1 MSHPQKKRTKSLS
14 LIFLTFNWKVDF
26 ICFRRIKD
34 QIKNAFWDFSPLRV
48 KGKSTFQISDPYPK
62 TQTMVFKAKK
72 KEDEIMDVSPKRNL
86 IVGLRL
92 VIHDV
97 FCIYLN
103 KMNAFFSSLLFCLN
117 LSNHA
122 CLLRS
127 SVYVGSANWRNFLTP
142 PDHQ

>member
-1 MSHPQKKRTKSLS
+1 M
-14 LIFLTFNWKVDF
+14 
-26 ICFRRIKD
+26 
-34 QIKNAFWDFSPLRV
+34 

-72 KEDEIMDVSPKRNL
+72 KEDEILDVSPKRNL

-103 KMNAFFSSLLFCLN
+103 KMNAFFFITVLSN

-127 SVYVGSANWRNFLTP
+127 SVYVGSAN
-142 PDHQ
+142 